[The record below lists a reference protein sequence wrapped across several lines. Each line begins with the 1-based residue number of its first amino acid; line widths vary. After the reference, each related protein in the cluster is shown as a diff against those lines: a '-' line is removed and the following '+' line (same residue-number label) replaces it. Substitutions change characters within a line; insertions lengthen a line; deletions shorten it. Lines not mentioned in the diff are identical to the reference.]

1 MEVNLCNSS
10 YSSQSF
16 TPILK
21 CDFLSD
27 LLQTCVNPILWNRL
41 GLPPQSSASGNAE
54 LAPLAF
60 AQLRARIF
68 LFAPRWA
75 RGGRKL
81 SVICRQK
88 VIQVI
93 YTNIS
98 KRFLSIKSFNRKYVW
113 KQWCTILSYIHS
125 ICLTRDGLQGTTLA
139 TS

>member
-81 SVICRQK
+81 SVSSFISLVLHLMQHCCR
-88 VIQVI
+88 
-93 YTNIS
+93 
-98 KRFLSIKSFNRKYVW
+98 
-113 KQWCTILSYIHS
+113 
-125 ICLTRDGLQGTTLA
+125 TRDIRRDVVKKNKSLEKKFQNLICILLKLLQLNYI
-139 TS
+139 